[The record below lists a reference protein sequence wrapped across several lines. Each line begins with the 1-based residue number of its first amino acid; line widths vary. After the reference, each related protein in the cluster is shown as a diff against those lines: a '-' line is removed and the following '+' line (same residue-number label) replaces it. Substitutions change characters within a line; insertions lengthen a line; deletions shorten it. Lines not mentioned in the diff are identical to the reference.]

1 MTERVNRVTYEK
13 ECSLSQ
19 KAQGALTLMEEI
31 QKWRWTEM
39 IIMKHL
45 DISPQKLGPH
55 SRVIFIV
62 MSYSNCHKKCCPGS
76 GVARQRILVS
86 YLVIFW
92 HILSYFHITV
102 RNWRP
107 QHINYD
113 TKRVLANELETQ
125 HFIHPVLLHTFNK
138 INNETHLNLRN
149 IH

>member
-1 MTERVNRVTYEK
+1 M
-13 ECSLSQ
+13 L
-19 KAQGALTLMEEI
+19 
-31 QKWRWTEM
+31 
-39 IIMKHL
+39 
-45 DISPQKLGPH
+45 
-55 SRVIFIV
+55 
-62 MSYSNCHKKCCPGS
+62 PGS

-125 HFIHPVLLHTFNK
+125 HFVQILCYQIVFIK
-138 INNETHLNLRN
+138 IPRYSAPYIQTYSN
-149 IH
+149 